1 MRDVLTAD
9 EVAGTLA
16 WEPLVSSWLGGEW
29 LADVP
34 VMAGSVTW
42 STRREVPGSLDLTV
56 PRIADWRDWLPVSAA
71 DPLAHYGQTLHAS
84 IRVTLPVS
92 RRIVVVRVGTFR
104 VTSWQDEGGTVR
116 VVGQSMMQV
125 VENARLKSPT
135 SPRTSGTLAS
145 ELRRLVPA
153 TLGVVVDSGLTDRTC
168 PRMTWGESRM
178 DAIREIATAWPARLR
193 ETVYGDVTV
202 LPPLDATPDP
212 VLFLHDGET
221 VTTVT
226 VPVVSLDGGTS
237 AEPSGSTDGGDAAE
251 DVAWVDV
258 DGGTSAPL
266 TATALTTRF
275 DGGTVVSAYTSGSED
290 GLFNVVVARG
300 TETDDAGAPLVQH
313 VASQESGPLRV
324 SGPFGEK
331 PRFFASPL
339 LTSTA
344 AAASAARTM
353 LADAIRQE
361 RTIPVVCAT
370 DPRIEL
376 DDAVEVRTHD
386 GQRHWGYVS
395 GYTLPLT
402 YSEDMRLDVEVA

>member
-1 MRDVLTAD
+1 MLDVLTD
-9 EVAGTLA
+9 EEVASTLL
-16 WEPLVSSWLGGEW
+16 WEPLVSSWLGGDW

-34 VMAGSVTW
+34 VVAGSVTW
-42 STRREVPGSLDLTV
+42 STRREVPGSLELTV
-56 PRIADWRDWLPVSAA
+56 PRIADGRDWLPVSAA

-84 IRVTLPVS
+84 VRVTLPVS

-116 VVGQSMMQV
+116 VVGQSMMQL
-125 VENARLKSPT
+125 VENAQLKSPT

-202 LPPLDATPDP
+202 LPPLAASPSP
-212 VLFLHDGET
+212 VAWLHDGE
-221 VTTVT
+221 
-226 VPVVSLDGGTS
+226 
-237 AEPSGSTDGGDAAE
+237 A
-251 DVAWVDV
+251 
-258 DGGTSAPL
+258 
-266 TATALTTRF
+266 
-275 DGGTVVSAYTSGSED
+275 GTVVSAYTSGSED
-290 GLFNVVVARG
+290 GLYNVVVARG

-331 PRFFASPL
+331 PKFFSSPL

-402 YSEDMRLDVEVA
+402 YSEDMRLDIEVA